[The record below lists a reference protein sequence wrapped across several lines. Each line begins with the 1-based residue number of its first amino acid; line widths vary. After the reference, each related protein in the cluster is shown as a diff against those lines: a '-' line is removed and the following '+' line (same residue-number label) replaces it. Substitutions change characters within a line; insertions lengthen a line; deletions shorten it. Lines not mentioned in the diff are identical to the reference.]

1 LEAVCGQMKI
11 VFILDESGSI
21 ANSGATGTVR
31 TAVMGFLNALNGT
44 QVQVAV
50 IEFADCSRLVTNY
63 QEVNSTFITSMNN
76 YLYGTGGGYNGQN
89 YSPSGGTNWMDAMY
103 RAHYLS
109 DADLIVFFTD
119 GQPTGYTAPANL
131 PSSLTSTANCS
142 VEYCSSGSTTEP
154 PEIVNPMKISNYIK
168 ENYGTHV
175 FMVGVGGVTQLNLE
189 RMSGNVQWVNGVN
202 TI

>member
-76 YLYGTGGGYNGQN
+76 YLYGTGGGYNGHN
-89 YSPSGGTNWMDAMY
+89 HIPNDGTNRMDAGY
-103 RAHYLS
+103 RDH
-109 DADLIVFFTD
+109 
-119 GQPTGYTAPANL
+119 
-131 PSSLTSTANCS
+131 SL
-142 VEYCSSGSTTEP
+142 
-154 PEIVNPMKISNYIK
+154 VNPD
-168 ENYGTHV
+168 
-175 FMVGVGGVTQLNLE
+175 L
-189 RMSGNVQWVNGVN
+189 
-202 TI
+202 